1 MLSSVSMWLF
11 TVLLIVVAFTPDVV
25 IRVGRKHWASI
36 IVELRHIGR
45 SFNKKM
51 KKEAFLPQKTYDAAH
66 RPAVHLSTDGCE
78 ALSAL
83 RRHKN
88 SVSNEF
94 SI

>member
-11 TVLLIVVAFTPDVV
+11 TVLLIVVAFTPDVI

-51 KKEAFLPQKTYDAAH
+51 KKEAFLPQKTYYNPSFENRVVGRAIK
-66 RPAVHLSTDGCE
+66 PNTSMYC
-78 ALSAL
+78 
-83 RRHKN
+83 
-88 SVSNEF
+88 
-94 SI
+94 